1 MPLIKIISTEV
12 YASILKLSGLK
23 RLFSF
28 LMNMHKLIHDS
39 TLYRNIAKL
48 MSESSTYFE
57 KQRDML
63 VQEIGVSIE
72 SVVYNLDILNRS
84 LNGSIS
90 VGKEFDNVGRLWSH
104 FYDGLNQLKERNN
117 KEETNKNDQ
126 DPDIDEDSSSDEHT
140 SSHEEINQNHEV

>member
-1 MPLIKIISTEV
+1 
-12 YASILKLSGLK
+12 
-23 RLFSF
+23 
-28 LMNMHKLIHDS
+28 
-39 TLYRNIAKL
+39 

-63 VQEIGVSIE
+63 IQEIGVSIE

-117 KEETNKNDQ
+117 QEETNKNDQ
-126 DPDIDEDSSSDEHT
+126 GDVNDDDSSSDEHR
-140 SSHEEINQNHEV
+140 SSDEELDQDQES

>member
-1 MPLIKIISTEV
+1 
-12 YASILKLSGLK
+12 
-23 RLFSF
+23 
-28 LMNMHKLIHDS
+28 
-39 TLYRNIAKL
+39 

-63 VQEIGVSIE
+63 IQEIGVSIE

-117 KEETNKNDQ
+117 EDETKENDQ
-126 DPDIDEDSSSDEHT
+126 NDANQEDSSSEEDE
-140 SSHEEINQNHEV
+140 SSNEEKDQVEEH

>member
-1 MPLIKIISTEV
+1 
-12 YASILKLSGLK
+12 
-23 RLFSF
+23 
-28 LMNMHKLIHDS
+28 
-39 TLYRNIAKL
+39 

-63 VQEIGVSIE
+63 IQEIGVSIE

-117 KEETNKNDQ
+117 EETKENDQ
-126 DPDIDEDSSSDEHT
+126 DDANEEDSSSEEHD
-140 SSHEEINQNHEV
+140 SSNEQKDQGEES

>member
-1 MPLIKIISTEV
+1 
-12 YASILKLSGLK
+12 
-23 RLFSF
+23 
-28 LMNMHKLIHDS
+28 
-39 TLYRNIAKL
+39 

-63 VQEIGVSIE
+63 IQEIGLSIE

-104 FYDGLNQLKERNN
+104 FYDGLNQLKDRNNQEEFNEDAESADESVNSQDEERNTN
-117 KEETNKNDQ
+117 KGEEKSQLSPETN
-126 DPDIDEDSSSDEHT
+126 
-140 SSHEEINQNHEV
+140 QNAE

>member
-1 MPLIKIISTEV
+1 
-12 YASILKLSGLK
+12 
-23 RLFSF
+23 
-28 LMNMHKLIHDS
+28 
-39 TLYRNIAKL
+39 

-63 VQEIGVSIE
+63 IQEIGVSIE

-117 KEETNKNDQ
+117 EGETKENDQ
-126 DPDIDEDSSSDEHT
+126 NDANQEDSSSEEDE
-140 SSHEEINQNHEV
+140 SSNEEKDQVEEH

>member
-1 MPLIKIISTEV
+1 
-12 YASILKLSGLK
+12 
-23 RLFSF
+23 
-28 LMNMHKLIHDS
+28 
-39 TLYRNIAKL
+39 

-63 VQEIGVSIE
+63 IQEIGLSIE

-104 FYDGLNQLKERNN
+104 FYDGLNQLKERSNQ
-117 KEETNKNDQ
+117 EETDENAQ
-126 DPDIDEDSSSDEHT
+126 DTHDSDDSSSDEQKT
-140 SSHEEINQNHEV
+140 SNEEEDENQGNHGYNPANDPN

>member
-1 MPLIKIISTEV
+1 
-12 YASILKLSGLK
+12 
-23 RLFSF
+23 
-28 LMNMHKLIHDS
+28 
-39 TLYRNIAKL
+39 
-48 MSESSTYFE
+48 MSESSAYFE

-63 VQEIGVSIE
+63 IQEIGVSIE

-117 KEETNKNDQ
+117 QEETKKKDQ
-126 DPDIDEDSSSDEHT
+126 DDADDDSSSDEHK
-140 SSHEEINQNHEV
+140 SSDEELDQDQEN